1 MSNQEHIGRL
11 NAKIEIVKIR
21 KRCGYIVAIAII
33 VAMAFLAAM
42 WIDCQMMRQIVW
54 QQEDCLNQLMEL
66 RNEMD
71 KLMEQEDERVGAE
84 VTSLGEFEITHYCTC
99 NLCCGIYA
107 SGYTATGAKA
117 TPGRTVAADPEVIPY
132 GTTIII
138 DGKEYVVE
146 DCGGAVKGNHIDIL
160 MASHSEA
167 VSAGRY
173 HAEVIVKRG

>member
-1 MSNQEHIGRL
+1 MKRRYIIAVIVLTVAVMLPIALL
-11 NAKIEIVKIR
+11 NYR
-21 KRCGYIVAIAII
+21 MMQQIA
-33 VAMAFLAAM
+33 
-42 WIDCQMMRQIVW
+42 W
-54 QQEDCLNQLMEL
+54 QQEDCLDQVMEL

-71 KLMEQEDERVGAE
+71 KLVEREDEVVSTE
-84 VTSLGEFEITHYCTC
+84 VTNLGEFEITHYCTC

-117 TPGRTVAADPEVIPY
+117 TPGRTVAADPKVIPY
-132 GTTIII
+132 GTTILI

-146 DCGGAVKGNHIDIL
+146 DCGSAVKGNHIDIL
-160 MASHSEA
+160 MGSHGEA

>member
-1 MSNQEHIGRL
+1 MKQGNLKIGML
-11 NAKIEIVKIR
+11 IV
-21 KRCGYIVAIAII
+21 II
-33 VAMAFLAAM
+33 MLLATLFN
-42 WIDCQMMRQIVW
+42 CQMIKQVIW

-66 RNEMD
+66 RNEVD
-71 KLMEQEDERVGAE
+71 DLMEREDERVSAE
-84 VTSLGEFEITHYCTC
+84 VTSLGEFQITHYCTC

-138 DGKEYVVE
+138 GGKEYVVE
-146 DCGGAVKGNHIDIL
+146 DCGGAVKGNHIDVL
-160 MASHSEA
+160 MGSHSEA

-173 HAEVIVKRG
+173 YAEVSMKRG